1 MIGIQHLEALRHRR
15 IIPSNGVVV
24 WCSELPLKRCTLRAP
39 FSDPRETA
47 EIVIGSDDNP
57 ARLDLR
63 ALVGLPVVV
72 CGADPNRRE
81 QVAKAVWSAG
91 ASGAIT
97 DQHGAYIGSIEE
109 AADHG

>member
-1 MIGIQHLEALRHRR
+1 MIGIQHLETLRRR
-15 IIPSNGVVV
+15 GFIPSIGVVV
-24 WCSELPLKRCTLRAP
+24 WCGDHPLKRCTLRHP
-39 FSDPRETA
+39 FTDPRLTC
-47 EIVIGSDDNP
+47 EIVIGPDDNP
-57 ARLDLR
+57 ARIDLR

-72 CGADPNRRE
+72 CGADPKRRE

-109 AADHG
+109 AAEHG